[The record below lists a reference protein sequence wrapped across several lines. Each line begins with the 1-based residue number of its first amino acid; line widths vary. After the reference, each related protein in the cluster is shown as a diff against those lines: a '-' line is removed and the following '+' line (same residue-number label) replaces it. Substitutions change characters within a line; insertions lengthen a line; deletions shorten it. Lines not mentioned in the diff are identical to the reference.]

1 MSGWFR
7 LNSNTFAFTRFALC
21 SLLYARSDKNG
32 FEFTPH
38 CEIIFNRDESFQCLL
53 TVLEGKE
60 HDERHERQLHDNE
73 AFEDDEGIAE
83 SGM

>member
-1 MSGWFR
+1 M
-7 LNSNTFAFTRFALC
+7 
-21 SLLYARSDKNG
+21 
-32 FEFTPH
+32 
-38 CEIIFNRDESFQCLL
+38 L

>member
-1 MSGWFR
+1 MSVPMPISMLMLVTMLMSMPMLR
-7 LNSNTFAFTRFALC
+7 AI
-21 SLLYARSDKNG
+21 LLSVAMPILTYVS
-32 FEFTPH
+32 
-38 CEIIFNRDESFQCLL
+38 QCLL
-53 TVLEGKE
+53 AVLEGKE

>member
-1 MSGWFR
+1 MRPRDQIERICILPHVR
-7 LNSNTFAFTRFALC
+7 LLFKAENF
-21 SLLYARSDKNG
+21 
-32 FEFTPH
+32 
-38 CEIIFNRDESFQCLL
+38 FQCLL

-73 AFEDDEGIAE
+73 AFENDEGIAE

>member
-1 MSGWFR
+1 M
-7 LNSNTFAFTRFALC
+7 TRFAIAPEYF
-21 SLLYARSDKNG
+21 SNW
-32 FEFTPH
+32 
-38 CEIIFNRDESFQCLL
+38 NFQCLL